1 MKSGN
6 LWLVN
11 AVMFISALLA
21 GIVTAAPND
30 KITVLNPRGI
40 MPAIQQIPMAERPG
54 SLDGKTIYIVDTKF
68 ANTKLFVNAVRDNL
82 AAAYP
87 KTTWI
92 GIDKI
97 GGYMQD
103 DPALW
108 AEIKAKGHGAIV
120 LLGH

>member
-1 MKSGN
+1 MKFVIR
-6 LWLVN
+6 WLV
-11 AVMFISALLA
+11 SAFVIASVVWA
-21 GIVTAAPND
+21 GMVAAAD
-30 KITVLNPRGI
+30 GKIKVLNPRGI
-40 MPAIQQIPMAERPG
+40 MPAIKQIPMAERPD

-68 ANTKLFVNAVRDNL
+68 ANTKPFVNALRDNL

-87 KTTWI
+87 KTNWI
-92 GIDKI
+92 GIDKV

-103 DPALW
+103 DPNLW

>member
-1 MKSGN
+1 MKFVIR
-6 LWLVN
+6 WLV
-11 AVMFISALLA
+11 SAFVIASVVWA
-21 GIVTAAPND
+21 GMVAAAD
-30 KITVLNPRGI
+30 EKINVLNPRGI
-40 MPAIQQIPMAERPG
+40 MPAIKQIPMAERPD

-68 ANTKLFVNAVRDNL
+68 ANTKPFVNALRDNL

-87 KTTWI
+87 KTNWV
-92 GIDKI
+92 GVDKV

-103 DPALW
+103 DPNLW

>member
-1 MKSGN
+1 MKN
-6 LWLVN
+6 YKLCLVS
-11 AVMFISALLA
+11 AVMCISAILSGTVSAAA
-21 GIVTAAPND
+21 GE

-68 ANTKLFVNAVRDNL
+68 ANTKQFVLAVRDNL

-92 GIDKI
+92 SIDKA
-97 GGYMQD
+97 GGYMLD
-103 DPALW
+103 DPKLW

>member
-1 MKSGN
+1 MNSCS
-6 LWLVN
+6 LWLVRTIVSL
-11 AVMFISALLA
+11 AVVWA
-21 GIVTAAPND
+21 GIASAEEAKVT
-30 KITVLNPRGI
+30 VMNPRGI
-40 MPAIQQIPMAERPG
+40 MPAIQQVPMAERPDT
-54 SLDGKTIYIVDTKF
+54 LDDKTIYIVDTKF
-68 ANTKLFVNAVRDNL
+68 ANTKDFVNALRDNL

-92 GIDKI
+92 GVDKV

-103 DPALW
+103 DPNLW

>member
-1 MKSGN
+1 MKNCSRRLVSAVVFLSVFCSG
-6 LWLVN
+6 V
-11 AVMFISALLA
+11 ASAAEDQIRVM
-21 GIVTAAPND
+21 
-30 KITVLNPRGI
+30 NPRGI

-54 SLDGKTIYIVDTKF
+54 ALDGKTIYIVDTKF
-68 ANTKLFVNAVRDNL
+68 ANTKPFVNALRDNL

-92 GIDKI
+92 GVDKV

-103 DPALW
+103 DPNLW